1 MATLNSDVFYKNF
14 DALAALDPKA
24 QFISKDF
31 DVVDWLDRVVEQL
44 CSFFS
49 DDEKYSAQK
58 YDYQQVAQN
67 INQFVQNYVTEND
80 QYFRVQARNS
90 QGLPKIEKIIS
101 NLLVLQERFAHGKDE
116 ETAEAVK
123 EIFNPSIEKLI
134 QILPSDRLLKNL
146 LDSDGKFHLPS

>member
-1 MATLNSDVFYKNF
+1 MTTLNSDVFYKNF

-24 QFISKDF
+24 QCISKDF
-31 DVVDWLDRVVEQL
+31 DVVSWLDRVVEQL
-44 CSFFS
+44 CSLFS
-49 DDEKYSAQK
+49 NDEEYSAQK

-80 QYFRVQARNS
+80 QYFRVQARNP
-90 QGLPKIEKIIS
+90 QGLPKIEKIIN

-116 ETAEAVK
+116 ATAERVK

-134 QILPSDRLLKNL
+134 QILPEGRLLKGL
-146 LDSDGKFHLPS
+146 LDSQGKFSLPA

>member
-1 MATLNSDVFYKNF
+1 M
-14 DALAALDPKA
+14 
-24 QFISKDF
+24 
-31 DVVDWLDRVVEQL
+31 

-67 INQFVQNYVTEND
+67 INQFVQDYVTEND
-80 QYFRVQARNS
+80 QYFRVQARNP
-90 QGLPKIEKIIS
+90 QGLPKIEKIIN

-116 ETAEAVK
+116 ETAERVK

-134 QILPSDRLLKNL
+134 QILPEKNLWKNL
-146 LDSDGKFHLPS
+146 LDSDGKFSIPS

>member
-1 MATLNSDVFYKNF
+1 MTVLNSDVFYKNF

-31 DVVDWLDRVVEQL
+31 GVVDWLDRFIEQL
-44 CSFFS
+44 CSCFS

-67 INQFVQNYVTEND
+67 INQFVQDYVTEND

-90 QGLPKIEKIIS
+90 QGLPKIEKIIN

-116 ETAEAVK
+116 ATAERVK

-134 QILPSDRLLKNL
+134 QILPEKNLWKNL
-146 LDSDGKFHLPS
+146 LDSDGKFSIPS